1 MARKLSKLEKF
12 GLIAAVITASLFF
25 YLRNVYDPQQESFTQ
40 AQEQLNRTI
49 REFNQLQAA
58 EPPFQLR
65 RRLENER
72 ERLNELK
79 EQLAALDVRFGTE
92 EDLIRNQHWVFRQ
105 MERLNMRILSAQP
118 LRTQEDLFTW
128 HVYRVNLEGDFKGF
142 TQFLRELRN
151 HNTPLRVHNVT
162 ISGDVKAWPLQ
173 IGMELWI

>member
-12 GLIAAVITASLFF
+12 GLIGAVITASLFF
-25 YLRNVYDPQQESFTQ
+25 YLKHVYDPQQAAFTQ

-65 RRLENER
+65 RRLESER
-72 ERLNELK
+72 EQLK
-79 EQLAALDVRFGTE
+79 EVKEELEALDVRFGTE

-128 HVYRVNLEGDFKGF
+128 HVYRVSLEGDFKGF
-142 TQFLRELRN
+142 TQFLHELRN
-151 HNTPLRVHNVT
+151 HTTPLRVHNVS
-162 ISGDVKAWPLQ
+162 ISGDVKGWPLR
-173 IGMELWI
+173 ISMELWI